1 MTFALFFIAFI
12 TFFIAIIA
20 NLPAMP
26 ADVTAFTNSF
36 TTIVA
41 TVKSYNFLFPI
52 TELFIC
58 IGIITTA
65 LIAFWT
71 IKVVKWTIAI
81 VRGSGTN

>member
-12 TFFIAIIA
+12 AFFVAIIA
-20 NLPAMP
+20 GLPPMP
-26 ADVTAFTNSF
+26 VDTTTFSNSF
-36 TTIVA
+36 TTIIA

-58 IGIITTA
+58 VSIITTA

>member
-26 ADVTAFTNSF
+26 ADVTTFTNSF
-36 TTIVA
+36 TTVIA

-58 IGIITTA
+58 VSIITTA

-71 IKVVKWTIAI
+71 IKVVKWVIAI